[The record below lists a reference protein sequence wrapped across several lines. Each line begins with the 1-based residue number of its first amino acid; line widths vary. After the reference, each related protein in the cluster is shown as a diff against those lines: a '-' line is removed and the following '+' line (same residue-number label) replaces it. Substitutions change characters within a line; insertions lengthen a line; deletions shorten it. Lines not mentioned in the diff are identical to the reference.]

1 MEKHY
6 RMLYPARVCLI
17 SSRHGEKDNIMAA
30 SWVFPLSADPP
41 MFGVGVA
48 PKRFSYSLIKEGKAF
63 AINLPVAGLEK
74 AVDICGN
81 GTGKDTDRFA
91 DAGLTREEGNKVPLI
106 KECSASIECEL
117 VDQLEVGD
125 HIILVGKA
133 INFVKRNDS
142 KGIYQSDEG
151 YMSL

>member
-1 MEKHY
+1 MEKLY

-17 SSRHGEKDNIMAA
+17 SSRNEEKDNIMAA
-30 SWVFPLSADPP
+30 SWVFPLSADPA

-48 PKRFSYSLIKEGKAF
+48 PKRFSYQLIKESKAF
-63 AINLPVAGLEK
+63 AINLPVEGMEK
-74 AVDICGN
+74 AIEVCGN

-91 DAGLTREEGNKVPLI
+91 DARLTKEEGDKVPLI

-117 VDQLEVGD
+117 VDQMEIGD

-133 INFVKRNDS
+133 TNIVKRNES
-142 KGIYQSDEG
+142 KGIYQSENG
-151 YMSL
+151 YFSL